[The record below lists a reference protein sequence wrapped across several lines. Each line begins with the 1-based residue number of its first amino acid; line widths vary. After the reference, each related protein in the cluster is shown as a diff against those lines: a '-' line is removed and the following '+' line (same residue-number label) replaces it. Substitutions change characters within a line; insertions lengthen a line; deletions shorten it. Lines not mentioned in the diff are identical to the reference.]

1 MKTLFK
7 TVLMRMRKWVILT
20 FLTYQ
25 TGEDHGNDITDGSKT
40 DVLPPKYDVEKDP
53 DCIYNLMT
61 ITHRYVDFCGV

>member
-1 MKTLFK
+1 
-7 TVLMRMRKWVILT
+7 MRMRKWVILT

-25 TGEDHGNDITDGSKT
+25 TGEDQGNDITDGSKR

-53 DCIYNLMT
+53 DCINNHMT